1 MSRRTDSTLRPTALR
16 NTRPLAPPK
25 SRRVAI
31 FGQSLI
37 SDWNHGN
44 AHFLRGLVRALQG
57 LGHRVTFYE
66 EEGNWSLANLRATQ
80 GEAAVAE
87 FAHAF
92 PTLRTTMYRNG
103 TPARL
108 RAWLEGVLGEAD
120 VVLVHEWNEPD
131 LIRLV
136 GQLGRQRRDLVTLF
150 HDTHYRAYS
159 EPETMR
165 ALELENYDAV
175 LAFGPEIARIYRE
188 EFGHPHVYTFHE
200 AADAEHFRPLDRPI
214 TQDVVFIGNW
224 GDRDRNEQIEQYLFT
239 PARRLPE
246 RRFALYGVRYDEAVQ
261 ATIRAAGIDYRGW
274 VANHRTPEVYA
285 ASRMS
290 LHIPRQQYVR
300 ALHGTPTI
308 RVFEV
313 LSCGLPLVS
322 LPWEDSDHLF
332 TAGEDYLVARDQ
344 QEMIDT
350 IELLCRDEALRQRL
364 GAQARATI
372 LARHTCLHRT
382 RQLLQIVDEARG

>member
-1 MSRRTDSTLRPTALR
+1 MSRRSQASLQPTSR
-16 NTRPLAPPK
+16 HPSPPVAPAR
-25 SRRVAI
+25 SLRVAI

-44 AHFLRGLVRALQG
+44 AHFLRGLVRSLQR

-87 FAHAF
+87 FARVF
-92 PTLRTTMYRNG
+92 PTMRTTMYRNG
-103 TPARL
+103 SPAAL
-108 RAWLEGVLGEAD
+108 QPWLERVLDEAD
-120 VVLVHEWNEPD
+120 VALVHEWNEPD

-136 GQLGRQRRDLVTLF
+136 GRLGRERRDLVTLF
-150 HDTHYRAYS
+150 HDTHYRVYS

-165 ALELENYDAV
+165 ALELENYDAL

-188 EFGHPHVYTFHE
+188 DFGHPHVYTFHE
-200 AADAEHFRPLDRPI
+200 AADAVHFRPLDRPRA
-214 TQDVVFIGNW
+214 QDVVFIGNW

-239 PARRLPE
+239 PARRLPH
-246 RRFALYGVRYDEAVQ
+246 RRFALYGVRYDDAVLH
-261 ATIRAAGIDYRGW
+261 TVRAAGIDYRGW
-274 VANHRTPEVYA
+274 VANHHTPEVYA

-322 LPWEDSDHLF
+322 LPWEDSDGLF
-332 TAGEDYLVARDQ
+332 TAGEDYLVVRDQ

-350 IELLCRDEALRQRL
+350 IELLCHDAALRERI
-364 GAQARATI
+364 GAHGRATI
-372 LARHTCLHRT
+372 LARHTCMHRT
-382 RQLLQIVDEARG
+382 QQLLGIVDEVRG

>member
-1 MSRRTDSTLRPTALR
+1 MSRPTHPSLQPTARHRTL
-16 NTRPLAPPK
+16 PLPSTKAL
-25 SRRVAI
+25 RVAI

-44 AHFLRGLVRALQG
+44 AHFLRGLVRSLQT
-57 LGHRVTFYE
+57 LGHQVTFSE
-66 EEGNWSLANLRATQ
+66 DAENWSLANLRATQ

-92 PTLRTTMYRNG
+92 PMMQPIMYQNGDATTLR
-103 TPARL
+103 P
-108 RAWLEGVLGEAD
+108 WLEGVLDEAD
-120 VVLVHEWNEPD
+120 VALVHEWNTPD

-136 GQLGRQRRDLVTLF
+136 GQLGRQRHDLVTLF
-150 HDTHYRAYS
+150 HDTHYRVYS

-165 ALELENYDAV
+165 ALELENYRAI

-188 EFGHPHVYTFHE
+188 DFGHPHVYTFHE
-200 AADAEHFRPLDRPI
+200 AADADLFCPRANPR

-246 RRFALYGVRYDEAVQ
+246 RRFVLYGVRYDDDVQ
-261 ATIRAAGIDYRGW
+261 ATIREAGIEYRGW
-274 VANHRTPEVYA
+274 MPNHRTPEVYA

-308 RVFEV
+308 RMFEV

-332 TAGEDYLVARDQ
+332 TAGEDYLVVRDQ

-382 RQLLQIVDEARG
+382 RQLLQIVDEVRG